1 MLRNEI
7 KKRILVKYYI
17 DPDLNPNYVL
27 LQEAKRKEKKKKR
40 KEKKKKRKEKEKK
53 KKFGMYSFQYFSNS
67 STLLEDYLN

>member
-40 KEKKKKRKEKEKK
+40 KEKEKK